1 MLGFSKR
8 MLYAI
13 EAVIDIAY
21 NSDGAPVQSA
31 EIANRQGIQRRY
43 LEPVLQRLVRDGIL
57 SGVRGPK
64 GGYHLSKDRRRITL
78 GDIARVVA
86 DLEGA
91 DGEAIEAVSSE
102 LGRKVVQPLCQR
114 LRSETM
120 ERLDQITIEELCL
133 SARGQG
139 VESEVLKRLD
149 YSI

>member
-21 NSDGAPVQSA
+21 NSDGSPVQSA
-31 EIANRQGIQRRY
+31 EIARRQGIQRRY

-64 GGYHLSKDRRRITL
+64 GGYHLGKDRRRITL

-91 DGEAIEAVSSE
+91 EDDAIETITSE
-102 LGRKVVQPLCQR
+102 IGRKVVQPLCQK

-120 ERLDQITIEELCL
+120 ARLDEITVEELCL